1 MLAVIRMLFILLSHE
16 ITNNKVHVSCN
27 LVLKVAWLSNCSCL
41 LVTNMQVLSETNQ
54 FFLTAAFDF
63 KSWQHQYKI
72 ERCQTPLQKQ

>member
-54 FFLTAAFDF
+54 FF
-63 KSWQHQYKI
+63 
-72 ERCQTPLQKQ
+72 